1 MRSRAALGKYAGE
14 TRAAQQREKEVG
26 ESNFALSAGAE
37 ENWAL
42 ISESPDGRER
52 RRLDGFRA
60 NVYHQPEKMLVL
72 AVLADAI
79 LCFQKYLSAKDQ
91 PRKRMFRD
99 AKNWLWSDRND
110 WPFSYRNAC
119 DVLGFDAHY
128 LRQGLLRWK
137 QNLPLAKIGD
147 GRDEPVR

>member
-1 MRSRAALGKYAGE
+1 MRSRAALGKDTGE
-14 TRAAQQREKEVG
+14 TRAARQREKEAG
-26 ESNFALSAGAE
+26 DSDFALPTAAE
-37 ENWAL
+37 QNWGL
-42 ISESPDGRER
+42 SSQSQDGHEQ
-52 RRLDGFRA
+52 RRLDGFRP
-60 NVYHQPEKMLVL
+60 NLYHQPEKLLVL
-72 AVLADAI
+72 AVLEDAI
-79 LCFQKYLSAKDQ
+79 LCFQKYPSAKDQ
-91 PRKRMFRD
+91 RRKKMYRD

-147 GRDEPVR
+147 GRDDPVR